1 MSYGLVILL
10 KHATNNTTNRYVIMI
25 IHDILLFLRRI
36 HQYHFVQERA
46 IVIMYLMGI

>member
-10 KHATNNTTNRYVIMI
+10 KHASNNTNNRY
-25 IHDILLFLRRI
+25 IHDILLFLRKI